1 MNHKGIFFYLGLYSI
16 SVSILSLLNILY
28 SVYLHFNLNLISY
41 FISLAVSLFIG
52 LNLCFYGRDINKNIS
67 STDQIVLIILTFFLL
82 PLLISIPY
90 FLSGYNISFIN
101 SYFESVSGFTT
112 TGFSILENI
121 ERIDE
126 PLLLWRSSSQW
137 LGGFIFLIFAI
148 GTLGSKYVKIK
159 PSYLLSETNL
169 LSNFYN
175 NFTYNFIKIF
185 LIYFFT
191 TILVISF
198 YTFSN
203 IRLLDSFNLA
213 FTTIS
218 SGGFLSKENLSDII
232 VNNYQT
238 FAVSL
243 TMLFPIFNFYL
254 FFKIFSKQFNFKNH
268 HEDLHLGFLIL
279 FLILFLNFFVVPNES
294 IFTILLSVVSSL
306 STSGISTLNTNFDLS
321 IFFLLLAIIGGSL
334 LSSSSGLKYVRFYI
348 LLKISHSEIYRLVKP
363 INVFNKNLFN
373 SESKINFDDAKIV
386 FLVFI
391 TFIVSIFVLSSILTF
406 ENLSFQN
413 AFKLSILTLTN
424 TVASSLHGMNDIIF
438 TDKNFFTKIF
448 LIIFM
453 ILGRIEIIA
462 VLFSIKK
469 FILKS

>member
-1 MNHKGIFFYLGLYSI
+1 MNYKGIFFYLGLYSI
-16 SVSILSLLNILY
+16 SVSILSLLNIAY
-28 SVYLHFNLNLISY
+28 SVYLHFNLNLNSY
-41 FISLAVSLFIG
+41 FISLAISLFIG
-52 LNLCFYGRDINKNIS
+52 LNLCFYGRDSNKNIS
-67 STDQIVLIILTFFLL
+67 SAEQIVLIILTFFLL

-112 TGFSILENI
+112 TGFSVFENI
-121 ERIDE
+121 ELIDE

-191 TILVISF
+191 TILIISF
-198 YTFSN
+198 YNFSN

-218 SGGFLSKENLSDII
+218 SGGFLPKKNLSDIV

-254 FFKIFSKQFNFKNH
+254 FFKIFSKQFKFKNH

-279 FLILFLNFFVVPNES
+279 FLILFLNFFVLPDES

-306 STSGISTLNTNFDLS
+306 STSGISTLNTNFDLA
-321 IFFLLLAIIGGSL
+321 IFFILLAIIGGSL

-363 INVFNKNLFN
+363 INIYNKNLFN
-373 SESKINFDDAKIV
+373 SESKISFDDAKIV

-391 TFIVSIFVLSSILTF
+391 TFIISIFVLSSILTF
-406 ENLSFQN
+406 ENFSFQN

-424 TVASSLHGMNDIIF
+424 TVPSSLHGMNDVIF
-438 TDKNFFTKIF
+438 TDKSIFTKIF
-448 LIIFM
+448 LITFM

>member
-1 MNHKGIFFYLGLYSI
+1 MNYKGIFFYLGIYSI
-16 SVSILSLLNILY
+16 FISILSLLNILY
-28 SVYLHFNLNLISY
+28 SVYLHFNLNLNSY
-41 FISLAVSLFIG
+41 FISLTASLIIG
-52 LNLCFYGRDINKNIS
+52 LILCFYGRNVNKNIS
-67 STDQIVLIILTFFLL
+67 SSEQILLIILTFFLL

-90 FLSGYNISFIN
+90 FFSGYNISFID

-112 TGFSILENI
+112 TGFSIFKNVEQ
-121 ERIDE
+121 IDE

-148 GTLGSKYVKIK
+148 GTLGSKYVKIR
-159 PSYLLSETNL
+159 PSYLLSEIDL

-191 TILVISF
+191 TIIIISF

-218 SGGFLSKENLSDII
+218 SGGFLSKKDLSDII

-238 FAVSL
+238 FTISL

-268 HEDLHLGFLIL
+268 YEDLHLGLLVL
-279 FLILFLNFFVVPNES
+279 FLILFLNFFVLPDES
-294 IFTILLSVVSSL
+294 IFAILLSVVSSL
-306 STSGISTLNTNFDLS
+306 STSGISTLNTSFDLS
-321 IFFLLLAIIGGSL
+321 IFFILLTVIGGSL

-363 INVFNKNLFN
+363 INIFNKNLFN
-373 SESKINFDDAKIV
+373 SDSKINFEDGKIV

-391 TFIVSIFVLSSILTF
+391 IFVISIFVLSSLLTF

-424 TVASSLHGMNDIIF
+424 TVSSSLHGMGDVIF
-438 TDKNFFTKIF
+438 ADKNTFSKMF